1 MDEGGSQSCSGKG
14 EPDIPL
20 QNPNN
25 IPLQNP
31 NNIPLQNLYNIPLQN
46 PRLDSASTL
55 QANGRYPL
63 QYGMGEEAAELR
75 LDLGRLGR
83 VMCCVAGQQVLVE
96 VVHISKFNLI

>member
-31 NNIPLQNLYNIPLQN
+31 
-46 PRLDSASTL
+46 RLDSASTL
-55 QANGRYPL
+55 HPPSSDIHRQVPSPIWNGR
-63 QYGMGEEAAELR
+63 GGSGAEVGPRSTWPGHVLR
-75 LDLGRLGR
+75 RR
-83 VMCCVAGQQVLVE
+83 PAGAGCA
-96 VVHISKFNLI
+96 II

>member
-31 NNIPLQNLYNIPLQN
+31 
-46 PRLDSASTL
+46 RLDSASTVHTPS
-55 QANGRYPL
+55 QRQVPSPIWNGR
-63 QYGMGEEAAELR
+63 GGSGAEIRPRSTWPGHVL
-75 LDLGRLGR
+75 
-83 VMCCVAGQQVLVE
+83 CCRPAGAGCA
-96 VVHISKFNLI
+96 HI

>member
-1 MDEGGSQSCSGKG
+1 MDEEGLQSCSGKG

-20 QNPNN
+20 QNPN
-25 IPLQNP
+25 
-31 NNIPLQNLYNIPLQN
+31 NIPLQN

-83 VMCCVAGQQVLVE
+83 VMCCVAGQQVLV
-96 VVHISKFNLI
+96 VHLSKSNLI